1 MSRAHVVVRL
11 ADESACDD
19 IAELWAA
26 YRSEQGSGSEDAARR
41 ALSARVQ
48 GLLARPGIVAYLA
61 SDDDGTPVGYILL
74 SDVCPTPLVEHPT
87 VSIEQL
93 YVVKAARKQGVA
105 RQLLTAA
112 TAYADRLGA
121 EQMVSN
127 VPSQGRD
134 ANRFFARLGFTPT
147 VVRRVVPL
155 AALRRRLS
163 PHEERSSIEQLLRRR
178 RSARLRTAQSATV
191 VAAAGVVS
199 APGGSSPVASASPSS
214 S

>member
-26 YRSEQGSGSEDAARR
+26 YRAELGNASEDAARR
-41 ALSARVQ
+41 SLTTRVQ

-61 SDDDGTPVGYILL
+61 SDDDGAPVGYVLL
-74 SDVCPTPLVEHPT
+74 SDVCPTPLVEHST

-93 YVVKAARKQGVA
+93 YVVKSLRKQGIA

-121 EQMVSN
+121 EQILSN
-127 VPSQGRD
+127 VPSQGRE

-147 VVRRVVPL
+147 VVRRVVPT
-155 AALRRRLS
+155 AVLRRRLS
-163 PHEERSSIEQLLRRR
+163 PDQERSSIEQLLRRR
-178 RSARLRTAQSATV
+178 RSARLRTAQAATV
-191 VAAAGVVS
+191 VSRTGVV
-199 APGGSSPVASASPSS
+199 PGSGGPAAVASATPSS